1 MVKVTM
7 MMEIMAMTVILMTV
21 TTYTF
26 SPIKVVVQ
34 DVAGVVKD
42 GPDTLVDIDYQL
54 DLSTVTVTFS
64 GFESKLDGVTRY
76 EWAVGS
82 APRLDDVMP
91 YSYVNLVTDDEGASG
106 MLGKTT
112 LKTLSSL
119 SVITKLSSVK
129 IPERTYGHY
138 I

>member
-1 MVKVTM
+1 MVKVM
-7 MMEIMAMTVILMTV
+7 MMTMIMAMTVILMNA

-26 SPIKVVVQ
+26 SPIKVVSG

-64 GFESKLDGVTRY
+64 GYESERDGVTRY

-91 YSYVNLVTDDEGASG
+91 YSYVNLVTDDGGASG
-106 MLGKTT
+106 VLGKTT
-112 LKTLSSL
+112 LNTLNSI
-119 SVITKLSSVK
+119 SVITNLSSVR
-129 IPERTYGHY
+129 IPE
-138 I
+138 

>member
-1 MVKVTM
+1 MMTM
-7 MMEIMAMTVILMTV
+7 IMAMTVILMNV
-21 TTYTF
+21 TTDTF
-26 SPIKVVVQ
+26 SPIKVVSG

-64 GFESKLDGVTRY
+64 GYVSERDGVTRY

-91 YSYVNLVTDDEGASG
+91 YSYVNLVTDDGGASG
-106 MLGKTT
+106 VLGKTT
-112 LKTLSSL
+112 RKTLNSI

-129 IPERTYGHY
+129 ISE
-138 I
+138 